1 MFDSVPQCDNVSGPR
16 GQVKGDHVTHHHIG
30 TRETRGTRHQFEAMR
45 VDPDSSRGRDERSLT
60 GSYVE
65 QPSSAEVIRAQ
76 PAHTWYPWR
85 YARLFRC
92 QDR

>member
-1 MFDSVPQCDNVSGPR
+1 
-16 GQVKGDHVTHHHIG
+16 
-30 TRETRGTRHQFEAMR
+30 
-45 VDPDSSRGRDERSLT
+45 
-60 GSYVE
+60 
-65 QPSSAEVIRAQ
+65 VIRAQ